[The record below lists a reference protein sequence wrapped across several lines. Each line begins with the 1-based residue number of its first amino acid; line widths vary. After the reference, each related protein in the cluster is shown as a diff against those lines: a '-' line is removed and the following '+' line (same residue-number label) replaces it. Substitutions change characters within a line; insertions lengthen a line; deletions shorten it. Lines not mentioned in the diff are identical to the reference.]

1 MLHKKELP
9 HNLLLNAKQK
19 YSDTQLEYWTYEV
32 SAKVHYSCHL
42 FTIVCN
48 DNDALSDYWEDI
60 TENIAINF
68 QIDIEKEIER
78 WNIYVV
84 FLLENE
90 VPKEIKYKI
99 EQDKYC
105 CRKLVEDCLKTS
117 DFPDA
122 YITQLIEDKIFSVR
136 QNNKNKIME
145 TTSIN
150 ESVEKIIQTTDDKI
164 LPALEGFKSNKQ
176 ISGFYKKF
184 KGIESDEE

>member
-32 SAKVHYSCHL
+32 TAKASYFCHL

-48 DNDALSDYWEDI
+48 DNKVLSDYWEDI

-78 WNIYVV
+78 WNIYLV

-105 CRKLVEDCLKTS
+105 CRKLVEDCLKTKN
-117 DFPDA
+117 FPDA
-122 YITQLIEDKIFSVR
+122 YVEQLIHDKIFSVR
-136 QNNKNKIME
+136 QGNTNKITE
-145 TTSIN
+145 VTSVSQ
-150 ESVEKIIQTTDDKI
+150 SVEKIIQTADEKI
-164 LPALEGFKSNKQ
+164 LPALDGFKSNKQ
-176 ISGFYKKF
+176 IGEFYKKF
-184 KGIESDEE
+184 KGTKSNEE